1 MQVVL
6 GYHFLKGLILRFNI
20 KGTVWST
27 RFRAERRYDVSYFL
41 TVSRLDKY
49 RIITLMFEIIRK
61 MFVEILNVLLSS
73 FSNWGKVIIKN
84 VSNIIWIGN
93 SIFILRN
100 CMKHKRRDILS
111 FYNRSYTFLCIFYNN
126 IYNRKYIPIKLKK

>member
-1 MQVVL
+1 M
-6 GYHFLKGLILRFNI
+6 KGLILRFDI
-20 KGTVWST
+20 KNTVWST
-27 RFRAERRYDVSYFL
+27 RFIREERRYGVSYFL

-100 CMKHKRRDILS
+100 CMKHKRCDILL
-111 FYNRSYTFLCIFYNN
+111 FYNSFYTFLCIFYNN
-126 IYNRKYIPIKLKK
+126 IYSKKYIPIKLKK